1 MQPRQLLGRIQKG
14 CNQVRKAIATL
25 LSFCMMFSIMAQV
38 SVARAEEMPG
48 TESGKQ
54 YLLQTQTSGQ
64 SEDTALQD
72 AEPRAA
78 SSETALEPE
87 APVQT
92 DAAED
97 TTPAAEDAAALTLDE
112 EEEQFSQPE
121 QISGVEVCVL
131 SGLPLQRDVE
141 FTVRLAR
148 EGEEAAEK
156 TLTLS
161 ADAQNTT
168 PSARTVRFDGLEN
181 GRYTLT
187 VSGSG
192 FETYTQTIEVK
203 DLVYSVQ
210 LYTGFLAGFT
220 YSASDVHPGVLRIG
234 DADGSG
240 TVDQADIDAVIDA
253 MEAGENFTACDLDG
267 SGTVDLTDL
276 QMLAESYQDTRD
288 NLAAV
293 VTRIPEALSKPSTN
307 ENTVIESGSL
317 EDLTNGNATLSLQN
331 TASEPISPENPVEIS
346 FDFAASQESVPM
358 EGMVL
363 QTPADSDNAVSGAVV
378 TVEYVDPDTGLTETM
393 ELMVGA
399 AVMARGAAAQV
410 RPDGSVV
417 LDFGGQIAVKKITIT
432 VTATANSTNLA
443 EISKVEFLN
452 DMESHIPA
460 PEMNIPTGLKA
471 EPGSRTF
478 TLTWNGEV
486 NITGYEVRIRCGD
499 REEILRTS
507 VNSLTVT
514 TFGGEKLTN
523 GTEYTVSVQSVNGEW
538 RSGYSDTI
546 TVVPK
551 ADKLPTAPDALRLTG
566 RFQRIEASWAAAKD
580 ADSYNVYYRR
590 QGDGDYL
597 CETGVK
603 ATSFTIRNLENNAAY
618 EVYVTAV
625 NELGEGPAS
634 LLATASTANINPVRM
649 PAYKLINTPESAG
662 EVTSHIVNATHSAGY
677 MKDSPLDSGN
687 TAWGIV
693 DGDFASW
700 YGINDWDDGA
710 EYPDAGGVRVT
721 FDEVYRIGS
730 ISLTQIED
738 LSLYQNVRVYAHD
751 ESGKEYQVPGVT
763 IAKHSDGNGRYYYTI
778 KIPGGVETDYLRV
791 CVGYKYYAS
800 PVSISEIRFYAYDSL
815 EDDIFALYADNLHL
829 TLAQGVDEEKIN
841 ALAARLETRDNGELH
856 PDYDKLKT
864 ELENARG
871 LLSASLSDAVT
882 IHTTISAKNDTHLG
896 INGLNAWQP
905 LGVTAH
911 AGEELVIYVGGSTG
925 STGDTAPLQLIASQ
939 YNAEYGQVVS
949 KPIQLRIGRNEIL
962 VPELVSFAAE
972 HGGALYVQYTGSDA
986 GARYS
991 VRVSGG
997 VKIPTL
1003 SLYGI
1008 DDPEERL
1015 TLVTA
1020 YMEELERY
1028 TAALEET
1035 HNTLHKGSGNAA
1047 VDYDYKAEE
1056 CILNSTDILL
1066 DQMMLSVPA
1075 SQILAGL
1082 KGGDTGA
1089 RASELLNSLDAM
1101 DQMMLLFYQHKG
1113 LTNLEGA
1120 GARNRLPSQ
1129 HLNIRYMRMFA
1140 GAFMYAAGNHI
1151 GIGWDSVTGLSQG
1164 NPIVLG
1170 EDGRYLSGNFFGWG
1184 IAHEIGHNIN
1194 NNKYTVVEVTN
1205 NFFSQISQSAE
1216 GVRFSYDDVYRKV
1229 TSNTTGHSDNVFTQ
1243 LALYWQLHLAYDD
1256 SYEYELYDNYQDL
1269 FDGRFFAR
1277 VDTYAR
1283 NTAAAPAPQG
1293 IALTLG
1299 NNSDQNLMRLACAA
1313 AQKDL
1318 TEFFQRWGMTPDQTT
1333 AAYAAQF
1340 DKETRA
1346 IYYVNDDARDYAF
1359 THAASGSFA
1368 GQQVLTEG
1376 TAAVVDEV
1384 TPNQVNLTFA
1394 STADS
1399 DLILGYE
1406 VARIT
1411 YENGQ
1416 PKTEVVGFATGS
1428 SYTDTITTVNNRTVT
1443 YVVTAVDKFL
1453 NRSQSMTLPTVK
1465 ISHDGSY
1472 DKALWTV
1479 TTNMVSEQDTTHD
1492 ATDHDPCEPETVSAI
1507 AQVIDNK
1514 KATTY
1519 TGKAASGQATVTID
1533 FHKTLAATG
1542 FKYTVTSGTPI
1553 QGYELQITTDGSKWT
1568 TVATGTFASGEV
1580 NTVYFRNQNND
1591 PWVATYDAAQIR
1603 LIVKTPAGSEI
1614 SISELDVLGPTGD
1627 NVELLADGIGYLKTE
1642 YRFDEGDGN
1651 VIPEGSLVFTGSY
1664 KGNPAYNVVLLYDE
1678 NGDLVGGIDAEGSL
1692 RAQQIILAPDPA
1704 NGELGEVSEGYWV
1717 YWIEPDDLESFTLP
1731 DSVRA
1736 ELYRVDNA
1744 TTNEGQRLT
1753 ADTLLVTLPGEL
1765 PQITIAGSTH

>member
-181 GRYTLT
+181 GRYTLA

-253 MEAGENFTACDLDG
+253 MEAGENSTACDLDG

-346 FDFAASQESVPM
+346 FDFAASRESVPM

-399 AVMARGAAAQV
+399 AVTARAAAAQV

-471 EPGSRTF
+471 EPGSRNF

-700 YGINDWDDGA
+700 YGINDWDDG
-710 EYPDAGGVRVT
+710 V
-721 FDEVYRIGS
+721 
-730 ISLTQIED
+730 
-738 LSLYQNVRVYAHD
+738 
-751 ESGKEYQVPGVT
+751 
-763 IAKHSDGNGRYYYTI
+763 
-778 KIPGGVETDYLRV
+778 
-791 CVGYKYYAS
+791 
-800 PVSISEIRFYAYDSL
+800 
-815 EDDIFALYADNLHL
+815 
-829 TLAQGVDEEKIN
+829 
-841 ALAARLETRDNGELH
+841 
-856 PDYDKLKT
+856 
-864 ELENARG
+864 
-871 LLSASLSDAVT
+871 
-882 IHTTISAKNDTHLG
+882 
-896 INGLNAWQP
+896 
-905 LGVTAH
+905 
-911 AGEELVIYVGGSTG
+911 
-925 STGDTAPLQLIASQ
+925 
-939 YNAEYGQVVS
+939 
-949 KPIQLRIGRNEIL
+949 
-962 VPELVSFAAE
+962 
-972 HGGALYVQYTGSDA
+972 
-986 GARYS
+986 
-991 VRVSGG
+991 
-997 VKIPTL
+997 
-1003 SLYGI
+1003 
-1008 DDPEERL
+1008 
-1015 TLVTA
+1015 
-1020 YMEELERY
+1020 
-1028 TAALEET
+1028 
-1035 HNTLHKGSGNAA
+1035 
-1047 VDYDYKAEE
+1047 
-1056 CILNSTDILL
+1056 
-1066 DQMMLSVPA
+1066 
-1075 SQILAGL
+1075 
-1082 KGGDTGA
+1082 
-1089 RASELLNSLDAM
+1089 
-1101 DQMMLLFYQHKG
+1101 
-1113 LTNLEGA
+1113 
-1120 GARNRLPSQ
+1120 
-1129 HLNIRYMRMFA
+1129 
-1140 GAFMYAAGNHI
+1140 
-1151 GIGWDSVTGLSQG
+1151 
-1164 NPIVLG
+1164 
-1170 EDGRYLSGNFFGWG
+1170 
-1184 IAHEIGHNIN
+1184 
-1194 NNKYTVVEVTN
+1194 
-1205 NFFSQISQSAE
+1205 
-1216 GVRFSYDDVYRKV
+1216 
-1229 TSNTTGHSDNVFTQ
+1229 
-1243 LALYWQLHLAYDD
+1243 
-1256 SYEYELYDNYQDL
+1256 
-1269 FDGRFFAR
+1269 
-1277 VDTYAR
+1277 
-1283 NTAAAPAPQG
+1283 
-1293 IALTLG
+1293 
-1299 NNSDQNLMRLACAA
+1299 
-1313 AQKDL
+1313 
-1318 TEFFQRWGMTPDQTT
+1318 
-1333 AAYAAQF
+1333 
-1340 DKETRA
+1340 
-1346 IYYVNDDARDYAF
+1346 
-1359 THAASGSFA
+1359 
-1368 GQQVLTEG
+1368 
-1376 TAAVVDEV
+1376 
-1384 TPNQVNLTFA
+1384 
-1394 STADS
+1394 
-1399 DLILGYE
+1399 
-1406 VARIT
+1406 
-1411 YENGQ
+1411 
-1416 PKTEVVGFATGS
+1416 
-1428 SYTDTITTVNNRTVT
+1428 
-1443 YVVTAVDKFL
+1443 
-1453 NRSQSMTLPTVK
+1453 
-1465 ISHDGSY
+1465 
-1472 DKALWTV
+1472 
-1479 TTNMVSEQDTTHD
+1479 
-1492 ATDHDPCEPETVSAI
+1492 
-1507 AQVIDNK
+1507 
-1514 KATTY
+1514 
-1519 TGKAASGQATVTID
+1519 
-1533 FHKTLAATG
+1533 
-1542 FKYTVTSGTPI
+1542 
-1553 QGYELQITTDGSKWT
+1553 
-1568 TVATGTFASGEV
+1568 
-1580 NTVYFRNQNND
+1580 
-1591 PWVATYDAAQIR
+1591 
-1603 LIVKTPAGSEI
+1603 
-1614 SISELDVLGPTGD
+1614 
-1627 NVELLADGIGYLKTE
+1627 
-1642 YRFDEGDGN
+1642 
-1651 VIPEGSLVFTGSY
+1651 
-1664 KGNPAYNVVLLYDE
+1664 
-1678 NGDLVGGIDAEGSL
+1678 SL
-1692 RAQQIILAPDPA
+1692 R
-1704 NGELGEVSEGYWV
+1704 
-1717 YWIEPDDLESFTLP
+1717 
-1731 DSVRA
+1731 
-1736 ELYRVDNA
+1736 
-1744 TTNEGQRLT
+1744 
-1753 ADTLLVTLPGEL
+1753 
-1765 PQITIAGSTH
+1765 